1 LHCFSLV
8 ELQGMYRFLHS
19 LSIKNGPSSRTYH
32 LLLAHFLQQQ
42 CPSVLDAA
50 EAGGFSV
57 AALAK
62 GNFSFAPRTGIVV
75 NLALMMELKRLE
87 ASEQLCGTTFA
98 DAVLRSQPAYL
109 VQALLPLL
117 EPASPQSAALRPK
130 LVAQGMLV
138 ELIFCIKEGVHIV
151 VCMGVCGS
159 CFGTKSFCSCLCMCS
174 CRFFVVL

>member
-1 LHCFSLV
+1 
-8 ELQGMYRFLHS
+8 MYRFLHS

-130 LVAQGMLV
+130 LVAQGTW
-138 ELIFCIKEGVHIV
+138 V
-151 VCMGVCGS
+151 VDFLYQRSSTHSYLCG
-159 CFGTKSFCSCLCMCS
+159 CLW
-174 CRFFVVL
+174 FLFWN